1 MFKNL
6 LQGLNQRKVKIFSL
20 FLACSFF
27 AWFLSN
33 LSESYES
40 RANFTINYR
49 NLPDT
54 LLLGKNATDQIEA
67 KIRTSGFQFLY
78 FNFINKR
85 IDIDASQVVL
95 QSGQYII
102 SEDELKKQ
110 MDWQLSQNI
119 SLLDFD
125 RNQLVVD
132 LYEVDSREI
141 PIRADL
147 NIQYEPN
154 FILDGELKID
164 PSHIII
170 KGPKNEIDTLKGIST
185 SKIELTNI
193 SSDFKKE
200 ANLILPKGLD
210 NTIYATNRVTVS
222 GKVAKFSERVFE
234 VPVKVLNLP
243 EGYQVKTFPNSV
255 SVLCKATVD
264 RLKEIDAA
272 DFEVVSDYTQ
282 FTDSKNN
289 TLFLTIKQ
297 APANVYDVKLQ
308 ENRVNFVLE
317 QL

>member
-1 MFKNL
+1 M
-6 LQGLNQRKVKIFSL
+6 KIFSL